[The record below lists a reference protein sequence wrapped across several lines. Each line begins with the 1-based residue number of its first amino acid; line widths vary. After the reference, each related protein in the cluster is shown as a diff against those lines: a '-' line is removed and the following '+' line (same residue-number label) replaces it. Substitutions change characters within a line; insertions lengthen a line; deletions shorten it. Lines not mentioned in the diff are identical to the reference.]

1 MALTNRM
8 VVFGCIW
15 LGLAQS
21 LHAQIEP
28 NEIASASDQFQDA
41 FYESLTQKGI
51 ENYDKAVLSLE
62 KCQVLEPNNAVVYF
76 ELGKN
81 YLAQKEYNRAHEA
94 FQKATELDPMNRWF
108 WVGLYDV
115 FYETKA
121 YEEAIPVVKQ
131 LIEFNLDYQED
142 LVSLYMNTQQ
152 FDKALVLIN
161 ELNESK
167 GNSELRD
174 KYRAQI
180 LGQGKYQSAE
190 IDRLLAE
197 IKSKP
202 QEESNYL
209 SLIFLYSDQNQDEK
223 ALEVAKKLENNIPT
237 SDWAQV
243 SLFKYHLV
251 ANEGIQAAKSLQ
263 FVLASPKVESKIK
276 HRMLNEFLLYIQDK
290 PQFDADFDKAVGL
303 LVQDPTV
310 AVNKEVGKFYQRKK
324 NAAKAIYFYTK
335 QLLLTPDDIET
346 LRLLCD
352 LYTETG
358 QFDVLATTATEAVDR
373 FPLQPQWYYYAGLA
387 NNQLKKSA
395 SAIALLESGLE
406 YVVDDKALEINFYIQ
421 LGEAHHNL
429 GNVSQ
434 KEFYFNK
441 AEMLVQQAQKK

>member
-1 MALTNRM
+1 M

-62 KCQVLEPNNAVVYF
+62 KCQALEPNNAVVYF

-94 FQKATELDPMNRWF
+94 FQKATEFDPMNRWF

-223 ALEVAKKLENNIPT
+223 ALEIAKKLEKNIPT

>member
-1 MALTNRM
+1 M

-62 KCQVLEPNNAVVYF
+62 KCQALEPNNAVVYF

-223 ALEVAKKLENNIPT
+223 ALDVAKKLEKNIPT

-335 QLLLTPDDIET
+335 QLVLTPDDIES

>member
-1 MALTNRM
+1 M

-21 LHAQIEP
+21 LHAQTEP
-28 NEIASASDQFQDA
+28 TDVASASDQFQDA

-94 FQKATELDPMNRWF
+94 FQKATQLDPMNRWF

-152 FDKALVLIN
+152 FDKAYVLIN

-167 GNSELRD
+167 GKSELRD
-174 KYRAQI
+174 KYTTQI

-190 IDRLLAE
+190 VDRLIAE

-223 ALEVAKKLENNIPT
+223 ALEVAKKLEKNIPT

-243 SLFKYHLV
+243 SLFKYHLI
-251 ANEGIQAAKSLQ
+251 ANEGIQAAKSLL

-276 HRMLNEFLLYIQDK
+276 HRMLNEFLLYVQDK

-324 NAAKAIYFYTK
+324 NAAKAIYFYAK
-335 QLLLTPDDIET
+335 QLLLTPDDT
-346 LRLLCD
+346 DCLRLLCD

-358 QFDVLATTATEAVDR
+358 QFDVLATTGAEAVER
-373 FPLQPQWYYYAGLA
+373 FPFQPQWYYYAGLA
-387 NNQLKKSA
+387 NNQLKNSA
-395 SAIALLESGLE
+395 AAIALLESGLE

>member
-62 KCQVLEPNNAVVYF
+62 KCQALEPNNAVVYF

-223 ALEVAKKLENNIPT
+223 ALDVAKKLEKNIPT